1 MGEALTGAFTTAV
14 GTIKTDVTTM
24 ISTALPAGLAIMG
37 IGLAVRALLF
47 KVSALQLPHAPL
59 ALFKQQH
66 TFVLSINIK
75 NQSNIK
81 KYTIV
86 KIK

>member
-37 IGLAVRALLF
+37 IGLAVRIPF
-47 KVSALQLPHAPL
+47 YRE
-59 ALFKQQH
+59 F
-66 TFVLSINIK
+66 LSRNCQGCIAVQGHSFAVTPCTPGTIQTTTYFRIK
-75 NQSNIK
+75 
-81 KYTIV
+81 Y
-86 KIK
+86 

>member
-37 IGLAVRALLF
+37 IGLAVPFYREF
-47 KVSALQLPHAPL
+47 
-59 ALFKQQH
+59 
-66 TFVLSINIK
+66 LSRNCQGCIAVQSLRFAVTPCTPGAIQTTTYFRIK
-75 NQSNIK
+75 
-81 KYTIV
+81 Y
-86 KIK
+86 